1 MSAQTIDQKTL
12 TNLVEAG
19 AVRAAHVVGHGNGWA
34 MMAKYGMTERF
45 LAVKQGD
52 VRVFR
57 KFETLVN
64 FLRDMGISQFDVN
77 TANYDPTVATRPAR
91 PDRSAA
97 LKEAHAARAHDQWF
111 REQVQES
118 LDDPTPAVSHEDA
131 KAEFAAL
138 RAQLSFPSRSATKTV
153 ARKTTRARSAA

>member
-64 FLRDMGISQFDVN
+64 FLREIGINQFDVN
-77 TANYDPTVATRPAR
+77 TANYDPAVATRPAR

-97 LKEAHAARAHDQWF
+97 LKEAHAARAHDKWF
-111 REQVQES
+111 RQQVQES

-138 RAQLSFPSRSATKTV
+138 RAQLLTPSKGV
-153 ARKTTRARSAA
+153 RKTTRARSAA

>member
-1 MSAQTIDQKTL
+1 
-12 TNLVEAG
+12 
-19 AVRAAHVVGHGNGWA
+19 
-34 MMAKYGMTERF
+34 
-45 LAVKQGD
+45 
-52 VRVFR
+52 
-57 KFETLVN
+57 
-64 FLRDMGISQFDVN
+64 MGISQFDVN

-97 LKEAHAARAHDQWF
+97 LKEAHAARAHDKWF
-111 REQVQES
+111 RQQVQES

-138 RAQLSFPSRSATKTV
+138 RAQLSHPSKG